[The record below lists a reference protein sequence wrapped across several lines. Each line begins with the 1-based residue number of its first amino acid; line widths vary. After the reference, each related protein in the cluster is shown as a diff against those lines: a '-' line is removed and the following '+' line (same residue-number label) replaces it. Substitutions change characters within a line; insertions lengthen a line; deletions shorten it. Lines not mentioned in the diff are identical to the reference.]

1 MTHRRGPNALVRAV
15 LVALAVGAG
24 TAGMAKILSGPPT
37 IEGSPDRIA
46 LDVPTSVSSPAP
58 DAPVT
63 TKSAA
68 GTVSGTSSAPTT
80 ASSSLSA
87 APTTTT
93 TPPTTV
99 TTTTTKKPKP
109 TTTPPTDTSAAG
121 QVLALVNNYRSQ
133 HGCGAVTL
141 DSRLNNAAQDHSD
154 DMSYYGYF
162 SHTSLD
168 GRSFV
173 DRAHDAGYPSPGAEN
188 IARGQTSAAQVMT
201 AWMNSS
207 GHRANILNCS
217 MRTMGLG
224 LATRGYYW
232 TQMFGY

>member
-1 MTHRRGPNALVRAV
+1 M

-24 TAGMAKILSGPPT
+24 TAGVAKVMSGPPM
-37 IEGSPDRIA
+37 IEGSPDRVA
-46 LDVPTSVSSPAP
+46 LDVPTSVPSPVPTA
-58 DAPVT
+58 AAT
-63 TKSAA
+63 RSAA
-68 GTVSGTSSAPTT
+68 GTVAGTSTAATT
-80 ASSSLSA
+80 ATSSIA
-87 APTTTT
+87 ATTTTTTVAPTTTT
-93 TPPTTV
+93 TDKKPRP
-99 TTTTTKKPKP
+99 TTTTA
-109 TTTPPTDTSAAG
+109 PPNTSAAG
-121 QVLALVNNYRSQ
+121 QVQSLVNIQRAQ
-133 HGCGAVTL
+133 RGCAPVTL
-141 DSRLNNAAQDHSD
+141 DSRLNRAAQDHSD
-154 DMSYYGYF
+154 DMSRNGYF

-173 DRAHDAGYPSPGAEN
+173 DRAEDAGYPSAGAEN
-188 IARGQTSAAQVMT
+188 IARGQSSAQQVMN